1 MKLEII
7 IAMLLAL
14 LVVGGIWIISPKHVI
29 ETPAAEIKQ
38 ADGSIVVARKPD
50 AKAKPKHQVPK
61 GSKVERIEQ
70 VTVQGETP
78 AEITAC
84 TAVKCPPVTVDM
96 TLVRMP
102 DNTKRVVASSPD
114 GQIVASVD
122 IPVEAVVPPPEP
134 KEWAAGI
141 SLNPVQQT
149 AGVWIERDIWRV
161 RVGAEL
167 NQVRPVIGVVPGVEA
182 RIRLG
187 WTF

>member
-1 MKLEII
+1 MKEII
-7 IAMLLAL
+7 VAAVVVFLLGA
-14 LVVGGIWIISPKHVI
+14 GIWIARPKPVI
-29 ETPAAEIKQ
+29 ETPAPEITQ
-38 ADGSIVVARKPD
+38 ADGSIVSARKPD

-78 AEITAC
+78 AAITAC
-84 TAVKCPPVTVDM
+84 TSVKCPPVTVDM

-149 AGVWIERDIWRV
+149 AGVWVERDIWRV
-161 RVGAEL
+161 RIGAEL
-167 NQVRPVIGVVPGVEA
+167 NQVRPAIGVVPGLEA
-182 RIRLG
+182 RVRLG